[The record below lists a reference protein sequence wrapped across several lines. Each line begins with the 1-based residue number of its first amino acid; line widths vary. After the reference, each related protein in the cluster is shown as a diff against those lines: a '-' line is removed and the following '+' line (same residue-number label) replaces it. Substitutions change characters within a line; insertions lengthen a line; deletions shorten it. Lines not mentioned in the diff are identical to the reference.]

1 MSMRRFT
8 ILAILTTLV
17 GCSQYSEELDS
28 IKTPLKKLTEFYA
41 SMPEC
46 DTRTYVEDNKYLRWN
61 ADDEITVFNGNTYNS
76 HWQFSGEDGANGG
89 NFNEIEESGFV
100 TDTPLNLTANYAI
113 YPYNEN
119 ITITDAGVVSLTLP
133 AKQVFNH
140 TYANS
145 FGAGANTMMAVTKN
159 TSDNFLAFK
168 NLCGYLKLKF
178 YGEDVTVKSITIKG
192 NNSEKIAGNATVTMA
207 YGNEPTIAMTDDAT
221 DTITIDCGEGVTLN
235 NDSENP
241 TIFWVV
247 IPETTFEEGITITVT
262 DTNDQT
268 FTKTTSNAVPIKSNM
283 IQPMAALGVEVA
295 YAGPANNE
303 IWYTS
308 SDGNVVTPYATD
320 VFGANIVSNTYENGK
335 GIIKFDAPVTSI
347 GDYAFKDCGNLKNVT
362 IPNSVTS
369 IGTFTFNNCSGL
381 TSIKIPDSV
390 TEIGEQAFLSCS
402 GLTSVTISNSITS
415 IGIYTF
421 KYCSSLTSVTIPDSV
436 TSIGDYAFACCSSLK
451 AFHGKFASADNR
463 CLIIDGVLNSFAPA
477 GLTEYVIPDSVTSIG
492 GQAFL
497 ECSNLKSVTIP
508 NSVTSIREHAFR
520 SSGLTSVKIPDSVT
534 SIGERAFYLC
544 NNLTSVTI
552 GDSVISIG
560 KDAFRECSSL
570 TSATIGNSVTEIG
583 VQAFFSCSSLTSV
596 IIPDSATLIGDY
608 AFKKCSCLTSVTIGN
623 SVTSIGKGAFD
634 VCSSLTSVYC
644 KPTTTPAGGQYM
656 FDQSALGRKIY
667 VPYKAVD
674 AYKSAEYWSRYA
686 SDIVGYDFETGE
698 VVEIKPDNEIWYTSS
713 DGNIVTPYATNV
725 FGANIVSNTY
735 ENGKGIIKFDAPITS
750 IGENAFYNCKRLA
763 SVIIPDGVTWI
774 GANIFKN
781 CSKLASVTIP
791 ASLTWIGSDAFS
803 GCSSL
808 SGVYISDVAAWCY
821 IYFASSKSNPLY
833 YAHNLYLNSSLVA
846 DLIIPDSVTMIEQYA
861 FYYCTSLASITIGKG
876 VTEIGKAA
884 FYNCK
889 GKLIINSRRVVE
901 GDYLKYGYPSSE
913 DGCSMAQ
920 CLQV

>member
-41 SMPEC
+41 SIPEC

-76 HWQFSGEDGANGG
+76 HWQFSGEDGANSGK
-89 NFNEIEESGFV
+89 FNEIEESGFV
-100 TDTPLNLTANYAI
+100 SGTPLNLTANYAI
-113 YPYNEN
+113 YPYNED
-119 ITITDAGVVSLTLP
+119 ITITESGVVSLTLP
-133 AKQVFNH
+133 AIQAYNH

-145 FGAGANTMMAVTKN
+145 FGAGINTMMAVTKSP
-159 TSDNFLAFK
+159 SDNFLAFK

-178 YGEDVTVKSITIKG
+178 YGEDIIVKSVTIKG

-207 YGNEPTIAMTDDAT
+207 YGNEPTIVMSDDAT
-221 DTITIDCGEGVTLN
+221 DTITIDCGEGVTLS

-241 TIFWVV
+241 TTFWVV
-247 IPETTFEEGITITVT
+247 IPKTTFEDGITIEVT

-268 FTKTTSNAVPIKSNM
+268 FTKTTTNAVTITNNM
-283 IQPMAALGVEVA
+283 IQPMAVLEVVCTKLQ
-295 YAGPANNE
+295 PKNE

-308 SDGNVVTPYATD
+308 SDGNIVTPYATD

-347 GDYAFKDCGNLKNVT
+347 GDYAFKDCGSLKSMT

-369 IGTFTFNNCSGL
+369 IGTYTFNNCSSL
-381 TSIKIPDSV
+381 TSIIIPDSV

-402 GLTSVTISNSITS
+402 GLTSVTIPNSITS

-436 TSIGDYAFACCSSLK
+436 TLIGDYAFACCSSLK
-451 AFHGKFASADNR
+451 AFYGKFASADNR

-477 GLTEYVIPDSVTSIG
+477 ELTEYVIPDSVTSIG

-497 ECSNLKSVTIP
+497 EYSNLKSITIP

-520 SSGLTSVKIPDSVT
+520 STSLTSVKIPDSVT

-552 GDSVISIG
+552 GESVISIG

-570 TSATIGNSVTEIG
+570 TSVTIGNSVTEIG

-608 AFKKCSCLTSVTIGN
+608 AFKKCSSLTSVTIGN

-656 FDQSALGRKIY
+656 FDQSASGRMIY

-674 AYKSAEYWSRYA
+674 AYKSAENWSRYA

-698 VVEIKPDNEIWYTSS
+698 VVEIDVTSVTLNKTTASLKAGETVTLTATVNPS
-713 DGNIVTPYATNV
+713 DATDKTVTWTTSDQTVATVSNGVVTAKKVGTATITAMAGSKTATCIVT
-725 FGANIVSNTY
+725 
-735 ENGKGIIKFDAPITS
+735 
-750 IGENAFYNCKRLA
+750 
-763 SVIIPDGVTWI
+763 
-774 GANIFKN
+774 
-781 CSKLASVTIP
+781 
-791 ASLTWIGSDAFS
+791 
-803 GCSSL
+803 
-808 SGVYISDVAAWCY
+808 
-821 IYFASSKSNPLY
+821 
-833 YAHNLYLNSSLVA
+833 
-846 DLIIPDSVTMIEQYA
+846 
-861 FYYCTSLASITIGKG
+861 
-876 VTEIGKAA
+876 
-884 FYNCK
+884 
-889 GKLIINSRRVVE
+889 VE
-901 GDYLKYGYPSSE
+901 PSSTDNNLGDFE
-913 DGCSMAQ
+913 VEELNQ
-920 CLQV
+920 T